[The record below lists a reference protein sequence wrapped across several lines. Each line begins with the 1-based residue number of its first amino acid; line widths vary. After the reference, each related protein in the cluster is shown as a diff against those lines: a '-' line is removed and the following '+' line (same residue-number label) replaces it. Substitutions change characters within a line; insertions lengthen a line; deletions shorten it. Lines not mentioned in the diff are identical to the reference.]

1 MQTLSSRLARLSESQ
16 TIAMARRSREL
27 KAKGI
32 DVINLSL
39 GEPDFPTP
47 DPIKI
52 AAKKAID
59 EDFSHYTHVS
69 GYLELRQAITQKFKR
84 DNNLDF
90 EADQIVVS
98 TGAKQSIANAIL
110 SIINP
115 GDEVIVPVPY
125 WVSYLDLIKLAEGK
139 PVMVE
144 AGIENDFKV
153 TPSQL
158 KNAITPRTK
167 LMIFSSPCNP
177 TGTVYSQ
184 KELEEFAEVFASHPE
199 IYIISDE
206 IYEHI
211 NFVGKHYSIGRVE
224 SIKDRVITVN
234 GLSKAFAMTGWRV
247 GYMGASKEIA
257 KACDKI
263 QGQITSATCS
273 IAQKAAHTAV
283 LLDPSITHSMR
294 DTFKKRR
301 DRVLELMK
309 EIPGLKTNKP
319 DGAFYIFPDITY
331 YIGKSYD
338 GTLIKNATDL
348 CFYLLDNGRVAVV
361 PGAAFGN
368 DNYIRFSY
376 SASEDI
382 LVEAVK
388 RIKESLALLK

>member
-1 MQTLSSRLARLSESQ
+1 MPTLSSRLDRLSESQ

-27 KAKGI
+27 KAQGI

-47 DPIKI
+47 QVIKD

-59 EDFSHYTHVS
+59 DDFSHYTHVS
-69 GYLELRQAITQKFKR
+69 GYLELRQAVTQKFKR

-90 EADQIVVS
+90 DADQIVVS
-98 TGAKQSIANAIL
+98 TGAKQSIANAVL

-115 GDEVIVPVPY
+115 GDEIIIPVPY
-125 WVSYLDLIKLAEGK
+125 WVSYLDITKLAEGK
-139 PVMVE
+139 PIFVE

-153 TPSQL
+153 TANQL
-158 KNAITPRTK
+158 KKAITPRTK

-177 TGTVYSQ
+177 TGSVYSQ
-184 KELEEFAEVFASHPE
+184 KELEEIAAVFAAYPD

-211 NFVGKHYSIGRVE
+211 NFIGQHYSIGTIA

-247 GYMGASKEIA
+247 GYLGASKEIA

-273 IAQKAAHTAV
+273 IAQKAAYTAV
-283 LLDPSITHSMR
+283 LLDPEITYSMR
-294 DTFKKRR
+294 DTFLKRR

-309 EIPGLKTNKP
+309 DIPGLKANMP
-319 DGAFYIFPDITY
+319 EGAFYVFPDITY
-331 YIGKSYD
+331 YIGKSYE
-338 GTLIKNATDL
+338 GTMIKNGTDL
-348 CFYLLDNGRVAVV
+348 CFYLLDKALVALV

-368 DNYIRFSY
+368 DNYIRFTY
-376 SASEDI
+376 SAAEDI
-382 LVEAVK
+382 LVEALK
-388 RIKESLALLK
+388 RMKEALSHLK

>member
-1 MQTLSSRLARLSESQ
+1 MQTLSTRLTRLTESQ

-47 DPIKI
+47 QIIKD

-69 GYLELRQAITQKFKR
+69 GYLELREAITKKFKR

-90 EADQIVVS
+90 DADQIVVS
-98 TGAKQSIANAIL
+98 TGAKQSIANAVL

-115 GDEVIVPVPY
+115 GDEVLIPVPY
-125 WVSYLDLIKLAEGK
+125 WVSYLDIIKLAEGK
-139 PVMVE
+139 AVLVE
-144 AGIENDFKV
+144 AGMESDFKV
-153 TPSQL
+153 TAGQL

-177 TGTVYSQ
+177 TGSVYSQ
-184 KELEEFAEVFASHPE
+184 KELEEIAEVFANSPG

-211 NFVGKHYSIGRVE
+211 NFIGVHHSIGTME
-224 SIKDRVITVN
+224 SIKNRVITVN

-247 GYMGASKEIA
+247 GYLGAPKEIA

-273 IAQKAAHTAV
+273 IAQKAAYTAV
-283 LLDPSITHSMR
+283 LLVPSITYAMR
-294 DTFKKRR
+294 DVFRKRR
-301 DRVLELMK
+301 DLVLSLMK
-309 EIPGLKTNKP
+309 DIPGFKANIP

-331 YIGKSYD
+331 YLGKSYE

-348 CFYLLDNGRVAVV
+348 CFYLLDKARVALV

-368 DNYIRFSY
+368 DNYLRFSY
-376 SASEDI
+376 SASEDV
-382 LVEAVK
+382 LVEAMK
-388 RIKESLALLK
+388 RISESLAHLK